1 MLFGTKADADLQ
13 ATFKV
18 VKNPDIVLNDND
30 IKSRIVSAINQYF
43 ALENWDFGDKFFF
56 SEMANYV
63 MSQMTPDLVTFI
75 IVPNQTSQ
83 VFGSLYEIKSES
95 DEIFIS
101 GATVDNVDVID
112 AVTATRLRAQEG
124 GVVTASTRISAGIQS
139 STTLANTTLANSTST
154 SSTSTSSTSSSTAST
169 SSSSSS
175 SSSSSGSSSSGGY

>member
-1 MLFGTKADADLQ
+1 
-13 ATFKV
+13 
-18 VKNPDIVLNDND
+18 
-30 IKSRIVSAINQYF
+30 
-43 ALENWDFGDKFFF
+43 
-56 SEMANYV
+56 MANYV

-75 IVPNQTSQ
+75 IVPTQSSQ

-139 STTLANTTLANSTST
+139 STTLANTTST
-154 SSTSTSSTSSSTAST
+154 SSTSTSSSTAST